1 MASATDIQSTISAA
15 LQQQAQQ
22 LESQLAAWDE
32 FISKLMEKV
41 ELKETEASS
50 TSSPKPDKG
59 NHVSKGFVTSS
70 QPLGLYTPHQ
80 HTQSS
85 MGLGV
90 HLPWMINTPI
100 KD

>member
-59 NHVSKGFVTSS
+59 KSVVRNTQPKSSPTIKPQASTSGKAS
-70 QPLGLYTPHQ
+70 L
-80 HTQSS
+80 
-85 MGLGV
+85 
-90 HLPWMINTPI
+90 
-100 KD
+100 